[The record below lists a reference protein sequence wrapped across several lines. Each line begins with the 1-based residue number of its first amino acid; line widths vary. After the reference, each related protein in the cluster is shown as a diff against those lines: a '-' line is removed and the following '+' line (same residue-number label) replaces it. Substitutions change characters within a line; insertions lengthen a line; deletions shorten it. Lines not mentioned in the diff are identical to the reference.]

1 MLTALQ
7 RDLDL
12 SPAAAPEYGETENTG
27 GFLLKMIKHQNSV
40 LRISLKDTPERF
52 HPVAKQ
58 VLPAFIKLFEDYAA
72 QITPLMERDH
82 AMRKQ
87 NADGKLSEQ
96 ITAIE
101 QESRQVKDRL
111 FKGRITSN
119 IYVTPY
125 DTFPSQFEYFLTGG
139 SLHFIMKT
147 TKKITVQT
155 AFTDEDGCETYHR
168 FVLRPEDG
176 DWLIDWFGYGYEAEE
191 GPYRKSDF

>member
-1 MLTALQ
+1 MKNDNSNNPSALT
-7 RDLDL
+7 
-12 SPAAAPEYGETENTG
+12 
-27 GFLLKMIKHQNSV
+27 
-40 LRISLKDTPERF
+40 ISLDKTPERF
-52 HPVAKQ
+52 HPVAEQ
-58 VLPAFIKLFEDYAA
+58 VLPAFIRLFEDYAA

-96 ITAIE
+96 ISAIE

-111 FKGRITSN
+111 FKERITSN

-147 TKKITVQT
+147 SKKITIQT
-155 AFTDEDGCETYHR
+155 SFTDEDRNEIYHR
-168 FVLRPEDG
+168 FVLRPVEKN
-176 DWLIDWFGYGYEAEE
+176 WLIDWFGYGYESEE